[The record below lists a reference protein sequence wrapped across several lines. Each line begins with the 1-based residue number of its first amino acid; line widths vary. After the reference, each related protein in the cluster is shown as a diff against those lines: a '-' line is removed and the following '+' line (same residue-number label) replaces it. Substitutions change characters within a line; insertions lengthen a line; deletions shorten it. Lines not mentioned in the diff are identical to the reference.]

1 MQFDHESAAVF
12 SGDPDRPALALAM
25 QSAAKTK
32 IESLQPHSLSQP
44 VRFLRPATPP
54 EVPGGGEVTTGDGWS
69 KEERITVAVLKQ
81 RLGAE
86 AWREEATSIVN
97 DVAVS
102 FRSSTALISWLL
114 SANVSTS
121 KLVSGHEVVA
131 PCRGRKANAPTTQ

>member
-12 SGDPDRPALALAM
+12 SGDPDLARLWSLAM

-69 KEERITVAVLKQ
+69 KEERNTVAVLKQ

-114 SANVSTS
+114 SANVSTQQ
-121 KLVSGHEVVA
+121 V
-131 PCRGRKANAPTTQ
+131 GRRS